1 MHVSQNVSIRW
12 ELNFYD
18 KNTCQGKGISEHNE
32 FENSA
37 TKIQINLNDM
47 DKNQYIYENEKQ
59 NTRTGENVEQRDGA
73 NAKADDGTTL
83 ASRIK
88 L

>member
-1 MHVSQNVSIRW
+1 
-12 ELNFYD
+12 
-18 KNTCQGKGISEHNE
+18 
-32 FENSA
+32 
-37 TKIQINLNDM
+37 M